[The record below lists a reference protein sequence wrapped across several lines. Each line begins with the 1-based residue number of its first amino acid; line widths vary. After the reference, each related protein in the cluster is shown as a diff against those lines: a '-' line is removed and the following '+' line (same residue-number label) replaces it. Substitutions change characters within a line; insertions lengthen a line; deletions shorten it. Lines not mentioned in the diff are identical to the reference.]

1 MNVTNALTV
10 TPLPQSLG
18 ATVHGLDVRGVLSP
32 DTVKAL
38 HDAWYRHQVLFF
50 PQLNLTQEEHI
61 AFGSVF
67 GELSAVSPGKD
78 DYRNLKKIG
87 PKGEIFV
94 LDAAER
100 RADVWHSDVSFTR
113 VPPIGSLLSMKVCPD
128 KGGDTM
134 WSNQY
139 AAYDALS
146 PALRSLVDRL
156 EAEHGKS
163 TTGSSVHPVV
173 LRHAVTGRPSLY
185 VSRGFTARIVGLTA
199 IESEGLLALLFRHCE
214 QPEFQTRWKW
224 HAGDAVLWDNRCTMH
239 YAVND
244 YGDAARV
251 IHRVTIYSPG
261 VVSAAA
267 GAQSVSQSV
276 SQSGSQSGSQP
287 GSKRAA

>member
-1 MNVTNALTV
+1 MDNSRGITV

-18 ATVHGLDVRGVLSP
+18 ATVSDVDVREGLSP
-32 DTVKAL
+32 DAVKTL
-38 HDAWYRHQVLFF
+38 HDAWHRHQVLFF

-67 GELSAVSPGKD
+67 GELSAVSPAKD

-94 LDAAER
+94 LDSADK
-100 RADVWHSDVSFTR
+100 RADVWHSDVSFTK

-128 KGGDTM
+128 KGGDTI

-146 PALRSLVDRL
+146 PAMRSLVNGLD
-156 EAEHGKS
+156 AEHGRS
-163 TTGSSVHPVV
+163 TTGSSIHPVV
-173 LRHAVTGRPSLY
+173 LRHTVTGRPALY
-185 VSRGFTARIVGLTA
+185 VSRGFTARIVGFTA

-244 YGDAARV
+244 YGDAARQ

-261 VVSAAA
+261 VVSAAT
-267 GAQSVSQSV
+267 GQQT
-276 SQSGSQSGSQP
+276 
-287 GSKRAA
+287 AAVKAA